1 MTQVL
6 DPVFAAGVRR
16 ALVERP
22 SRNHLHLPR
31 RSRRTWFVGGLT
43 LALVGTAGVAT
54 GVLLTQPGG
63 QIVTELSAPVT
74 VSGSGNGVLDL
85 GEPPRGATA
94 VQFEFTCLTP
104 GSFKIGYLGTEIVCG
119 PGAVGSRSDTASG
132 QLFLDEL
139 RGGTLAVSTGTGQE
153 WRMTAEYVATE
164 IAPLAVNA
172 NGETYGSMAYGAN
185 PDLILA
191 ATTDG
196 REGYIRR
203 TDLDAADGPEPT
215 SPAQAIEM
223 QRARQPGSI
232 FISVYESDGI
242 TVIGQFEI
250 SN

>member
-22 SRNHLHLPR
+22 SLNRLHLPR
-31 RSRRTWFVGGLT
+31 HSRRTWFIGGLT

-54 GVLLTQPGG
+54 GVLLVGPGG

-74 VSGSGNGVLDL
+74 VSGNGNGVLNL
-85 GEPPRGATA
+85 GAPPSGATA
-94 VQFEFTCLTP
+94 VQYEFTCLTP

-119 PGAVGSRSDTASG
+119 PGDVGSRSDTGGG
-132 QLFLDEL
+132 QLSLDGL
-139 RGGTLAVSTGTGQE
+139 PDGTLAVSAGTGQE
-153 WRMTAEYVATE
+153 WHMTAEYVATE
-164 IAPLAVNA
+164 ITPLAVNA
-172 NGETYGSMAYGAN
+172 NGETYGSEGYGAT

-191 ATTDG
+191 IATTG
-196 REGYIRR
+196 REGYVRR
-203 TDLDAADGPEPT
+203 TELDAAGGPEPT
-215 SPAQAIEM
+215 SPAQAIEI
-223 QRARQPGSI
+223 QKARPPGSI
-232 FISVYESDGI
+232 FIPVYESDGI